1 MSHAVIVAHGQPSD
15 PEPAE
20 AALAEL
26 AIRRD
31 AMSVELAT
39 LSAVRSRAEMAA
51 RVAEEGQAAA
61 QTELTKLQTKLVS
74 LQVEVI
80 EPGKVRADQKTVEE
94 QIAQARTTLDELQAQ
109 NTEGVTPMAHPMD
122 AIQTLRSDEITE
134 ANQRQTLMSNAPA
147 AESGLFLVPKV
158 ID

>member
-1 MSHAVIVAHGQPSD
+1 MSLSKSDIEKLAVLARINISD
-15 PEPAE
+15 EE
-20 AALAEL
+20 SQLVTE
-26 AIRRD
+26 R
-31 AMSVELAT
+31 
-39 LSAVRSRAEMAA
+39 LSTV
-51 RVAEEGQAAA
+51 
-61 QTELTKLQTKLVS
+61 LDLV
-74 LQVEVI
+74 
-80 EPGKVRADQKTVEE
+80 
-94 QIAQARTTLDELQAQ
+94 DELQAQ